1 MRCGRSSG
9 GPKLATIERVTKPP
23 QGQVVPTNLVHELVA
38 FAAKN
43 PSVHTVTL
51 ASTLELH

>member
-1 MRCGRSSG
+1 
-9 GPKLATIERVTKPP
+9 LATIERVTKPP